1 MITLLYAILNCRRI
15 ATDMLKGWVLQL
27 LEKAGKWIVIRPS
40 RRGQEGRGRG
50 GQETDQEKA
59 VQQINDYTNTEEL
72 VNDLDQVCSKD
83 TTKI

>member
-1 MITLLYAILNCRRI
+1 M
-15 ATDMLKGWVLQL
+15 LQL
-27 LEKAGKWIVIRPS
+27 FEKAGMRPKWIVIRPS

-72 VNDLDQVCSKD
+72 INDLDQVCSKD